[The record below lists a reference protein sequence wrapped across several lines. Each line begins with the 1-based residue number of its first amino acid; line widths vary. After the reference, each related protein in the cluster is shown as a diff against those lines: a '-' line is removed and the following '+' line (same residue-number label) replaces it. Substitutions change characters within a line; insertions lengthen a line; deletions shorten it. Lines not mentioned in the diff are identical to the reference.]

1 MSIYVYFNLITIYLH
16 HIYPFIAGYSLIT
29 CALFATYLPYYC
41 VLFAGHLPTICL
53 TNALKLPFIYRV
65 CKIPVCCVQWI
76 KFQPHVIKR
85 NCAIGTI
92 NMCDWLSWDAHPKM
106 SSFIA
111 FNDLQPTR
119 YAMSYIEESNH
130 NAYTVQVAFIALD
143 SENLGELVND
153 GFHTDFGDNKF
164 PYYKGNTNVQIVESS
179 SDKYKSSNDSDDD
192 YNHEDVNIDPAV
204 LSDVEVAR
212 LNKYIPQSM
221 LHFLSRKL

>member
-1 MSIYVYFNLITIYLH
+1 MS
-16 HIYPFIAGYSLIT
+16 
-29 CALFATYLPYYC
+29 
-41 VLFAGHLPTICL
+41 
-53 TNALKLPFIYRV
+53 
-65 CKIPVCCVQWI
+65 
-76 KFQPHVIKR
+76 
-85 NCAIGTI
+85 
-92 NMCDWLSWDAHPKM
+92 DWLSWNAHPKM

-111 FNDLQPTR
+111 FNDLQPSR

-164 PYYKGNTNVQIVESS
+164 PYYKDNTNVQIVESS
-179 SDKYKSSNDSDDD
+179 SEKYKSSNDSDEESECSDDD

-221 LHFLSRKL
+221 LQFLNRKL